1 MTTTSF
7 WRMGLSLAL
16 GGWLLLGLMGCA
28 CCGHHT
34 EQDYGRSV
42 SNNLAAQLVNPEAG
56 RTVQVGAGQSP
67 EAAVNA
73 YGKYNK
79 SFTPEEKRPLFKI
92 TTEK

>member
-1 MTTTSF
+1 MTTISLL
-7 WRMGLSLAL
+7 RGGLSLAL

-42 SNNLAAQLVNPEAG
+42 ANNLAAQVVNPEAG
-56 RTVQVGAGQSP
+56 RTAQVTAGQSP
-67 EAAVNA
+67 EAAANA

-79 SFTPEEKRPLFKI
+79 SFTPEEKKPLLKI